1 MNKKLAAILNHY
13 MNEVPEVKDYCRRCM
28 DTARWDGNVVVMVVD
43 ASYMSI
49 GLNYFQS
56 VVPNVDI
63 FRNTFVH
70 TNKILSFA
78 DLYRTEDPTL
88 QKIWKNRRSWY
99 MAKEIALHFAT
110 SKKGS
115 MQTDKETFIHW
126 AHDADLNKWR
136 DDPIGK
142 INGVGINTFQYLR
155 MMGGMD
161 TVMPDKI
168 VKRVINDILLQAG
181 ENIPESDMEFI
192 QTVETIG
199 FKYGYRPIELC
210 WMTWLIQSE
219 SNLDRMQKYSHIL
232 SKI

>member
-1 MNKKLAAILNHY
+1 MNKKLAIILNHY
-13 MNEVPEVKDYCRRCM
+13 INEVPEVKDYCQRCL

-43 ASYMSI
+43 AAFMSI

-70 TNKILSFA
+70 TKKILNFE
-78 DLYRTEDPTL
+78 DLSRTEDSVL
-88 QKIWKNRRSWY
+88 QKIWKNRRSWS
-99 MAKEIALHFAT
+99 MAKDIACYFA
-110 SKKGS
+110 SCKRDRI
-115 MQTDKETFIHW
+115 QTDREIFIHW
-126 AHDADLNKWR
+126 AHNADLSKWG
-136 DDPIGK
+136 DDPIGR

-168 VKRVINDILLQAG
+168 VKRVINDILLRAG

-192 QTVETIG
+192 KSVEAMGIQ
-199 FKYGYRPIELC
+199 YGYRPIELC

-219 SNLDRMQKYSHIL
+219 SNLGRMQKYSHIL

>member
-13 MNEVPEVKDYCRRCM
+13 INEVPEVKDYCQRCLN
-28 DTARWDGNVVVMVVD
+28 TARWDGNVLVMVID
-43 ASYMSI
+43 AAFMSI

-63 FRNTFVH
+63 FRNTYVH
-70 TNKILSFA
+70 TNKILCFE
-78 DLYRTEDPTL
+78 DMYHTEDAEL
-88 QKIWKNRRSWY
+88 QKIWKNRRSWS
-99 MAKEIALHFAT
+99 MAKEIARYFAT
-110 SKKGS
+110 SKRNKT
-115 MQTDKETFIHW
+115 QTDKEIFIHW
-126 AHDADLNKWR
+126 AHNTNLGKWKE
-136 DDPIGK
+136 DPIGR

-155 MMGGMD
+155 MMGGVD

-168 VKRVINDILLQAG
+168 VKRVINDILLRAG

-192 QTVETIG
+192 KAVEAIG
-199 FKYGYRPIELC
+199 IQYGYRPIELC

-219 SNLDRMQKYSHIL
+219 SNLGRMQKYSHIL